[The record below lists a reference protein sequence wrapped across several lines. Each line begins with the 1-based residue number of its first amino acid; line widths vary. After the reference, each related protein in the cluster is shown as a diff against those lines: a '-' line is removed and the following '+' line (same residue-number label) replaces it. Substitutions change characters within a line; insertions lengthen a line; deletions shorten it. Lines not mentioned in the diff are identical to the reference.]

1 MGIPDMKRFLR
12 EYYEQLY
19 ANKLDNLCERGNFLE
34 RYKLLK
40 LTQEEKE
47 YLNRPVTS
55 KQIESV
61 TFKLP
66 TKNSSGLTNDT
77 KCLKKN

>member
-66 TKNSSGLTNDT
+66 TKNGSGLTNAT